1 MDITTLVELMK
12 SDLARNGTYDRYPVR
27 FFSIKYEGGISD
39 TFIQLQRQLRNVE
52 IYNLTDCLPHEE
64 GWLSTIQLIKK
75 IKELD
80 VRKSF
85 IIVGFSEY
93 VRFLG
98 TNDFVSLLLSLLE
111 IEYSE
116 GNPKRRLY
124 FPCFALYSQIK
135 KTIQS
140 HHRRLR
146 EYNPLLNETDVEDLP
161 RMFFLD
167 SRLNMEDYSNEVTNS
182 KEWFDMWKNPDI
194 DTTKPILCT
203 SKVLLN
209 YYKQASPDNVYNIQQ
224 IENSQ
229 EMLKYMYLIDNLHAY
244 EKDSER
250 FYNQLITL
258 VRNGNGKAI
267 EDIIL
272 SEVNAQNVNSFN
284 VYSLWKTNDM
294 FKRWL
299 IQNYVLMKAPKNSYL
314 YRVMSCIEE
323 LSERELLEKVYECIF
338 DLKDVALC
346 KERGQILASARKI
359 ERDIIFSNRMTAYYN
374 ALLAGTIRRKTT
386 VVLDAISFNEENE
399 ALVQKK
405 DTLSEV
411 LGEEIVP
418 YLTCFSDYERQMII
432 WLYRMKFMK
441 KDRIR
446 EIYPEFW
453 YYLDDEESNAEPE
466 EYRGKFEAYFKKYRD
481 LRLAQEN
488 GETYKTSL
496 LEWNRDENV
505 FYKWYLDNQIDYPE
519 VFLKKKGYRGTVYVL
534 DGVGAEFMGYLLKI
548 LEDRGYSVTAS
559 CYGKCHLPS
568 TTDVAQKFYPS
579 EYKWMNDYDKQVIHG
594 SIYYPVKNLENAL
607 SIIEALVDRIID
619 EEGDHDFAITADHG
633 ATVGHKIKKEDK
645 EYDFDKSDHDGRC
658 YLNKDRKGID
668 SSNDYLLYDD
678 EFGWQWV
685 IALNQRSLYKN
696 SKYVVHGGA
705 TPEEVL
711 VPVIVVHKGKQATR
725 YYRVKPVNLKVAG
738 RSRQIEVKIN
748 PVPKD
753 EIVILKAK
761 DGTNVEMVFH
771 SDTNTWTG
779 ELKRAIGQ
787 DIEIVIDKQSFPFKT
802 VPPTKMGDDLF
813 DD

>member
-1 MDITTLVELMK
+1 MDITALVELMK

-161 RMFFLD
+161 RMFFVD

-229 EMLKYMYLIDNLHAY
+229 EILKYMYLIDNLHAY

-258 VRNGNGKAI
+258 VRNGNGKTI

-314 YRVMSCIEE
+314 YRVMSCIE
-323 LSERELLEKVYECIF
+323 
-338 DLKDVALC
+338 
-346 KERGQILASARKI
+346 
-359 ERDIIFSNRMTAYYN
+359 
-374 ALLAGTIRRKTT
+374 
-386 VVLDAISFNEENE
+386 
-399 ALVQKK
+399 
-405 DTLSEV
+405 
-411 LGEEIVP
+411 
-418 YLTCFSDYERQMII
+418 
-432 WLYRMKFMK
+432 
-441 KDRIR
+441 
-446 EIYPEFW
+446 
-453 YYLDDEESNAEPE
+453 
-466 EYRGKFEAYFKKYRD
+466 
-481 LRLAQEN
+481 
-488 GETYKTSL
+488 
-496 LEWNRDENV
+496 
-505 FYKWYLDNQIDYPE
+505 
-519 VFLKKKGYRGTVYVL
+519 
-534 DGVGAEFMGYLLKI
+534 
-548 LEDRGYSVTAS
+548 
-559 CYGKCHLPS
+559 
-568 TTDVAQKFYPS
+568 
-579 EYKWMNDYDKQVIHG
+579 
-594 SIYYPVKNLENAL
+594 
-607 SIIEALVDRIID
+607 
-619 EEGDHDFAITADHG
+619 
-633 ATVGHKIKKEDK
+633 
-645 EYDFDKSDHDGRC
+645 
-658 YLNKDRKGID
+658 
-668 SSNDYLLYDD
+668 
-678 EFGWQWV
+678 
-685 IALNQRSLYKN
+685 
-696 SKYVVHGGA
+696 
-705 TPEEVL
+705 
-711 VPVIVVHKGKQATR
+711 
-725 YYRVKPVNLKVAG
+725 
-738 RSRQIEVKIN
+738 
-748 PVPKD
+748 
-753 EIVILKAK
+753 
-761 DGTNVEMVFH
+761 
-771 SDTNTWTG
+771 
-779 ELKRAIGQ
+779 
-787 DIEIVIDKQSFPFKT
+787 
-802 VPPTKMGDDLF
+802 
-813 DD
+813 